1 MKTVKG
7 SFWITFHDL
16 YVSGRQLPGTTA
28 ERRKPQWYAGV
39 LRQKVLNTLMLSVLR
54 GDPDP
59 RKRRKRAELL
69 LTADR

>member
-59 RKRRKRAELL
+59 RKRPKERSYY
-69 LTADR
+69 